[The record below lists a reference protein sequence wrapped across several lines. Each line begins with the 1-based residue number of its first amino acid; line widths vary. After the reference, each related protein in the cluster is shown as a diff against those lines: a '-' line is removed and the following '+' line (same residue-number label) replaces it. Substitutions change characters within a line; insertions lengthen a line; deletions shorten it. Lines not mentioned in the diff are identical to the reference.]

1 MNTSKLGNIDLIG
14 KFFSRENK
22 YSFIILCLSFIIS
35 FSLISYINLN
45 IGFIMSSDSHAYSRW
60 ADELIKL
67 DFNLVNFYNQNT
79 YYRPNY
85 IYTIPVFLIALA
97 KIIFG
102 AEWQYAFIIFDLV
115 LVLSSLVIFCK
126 ILKLLNVRLLV
137 MALTMPVLATSV
149 DLLTWPRYILS
160 DTIFS
165 FLVIISIYLTIKTI
179 VSQSSNYYQIV
190 ILFVMFLTRPTSLP
204 YIFSIISFMMIM
216 KLKIEF
222 KPKFILLFMI
232 FLYVISPFMLATLNQ
247 IIETYFNING
257 DVLSWINSVKIG
269 MIIHDRPETWI
280 NSPNTF
286 LEIVNLYYTRILFFF
301 TPYIKSFS
309 LIHITLNLF
318 HAVLICISVFIW
330 LIFGKTFDIINKSI
344 FLILLICVS
353 VASFHSFT
361 LIDYDWRYRYPII
374 MPLFIIIPVSL
385 EILLKKIFS
394 KF

>member
-22 YSFIILCLSFIIS
+22 YSFKILCLSFIIS

-79 YYRPNY
+79 YHRPNY

-102 AEWQYAFIIFDLV
+102 AEWQYAFIIFDLF

-232 FLYVISPFMLATLNQ
+232 FLYVISPFMLATLNL
-247 IIETYFNING
+247 IIETYFNTNR

-286 LEIVNLYYTRILFFF
+286 LEIVHLYYTRILFFF

-330 LIFGKTFDIINKSI
+330 LIFGKAFDIINKSI